1 MVSGSPL
8 DVRGALCQQP
18 SLLRARARLNGRG
31 SAQVGRVVTQSA
43 PCLLMG
49 MTAMVLE
56 MSNEVPKLFKSL
68 CHTCNSSRWS
78 VPTALTCTRARA
90 FERSRSMVAGGG
102 SGTTLP
108 VDGDG
113 CNGVGDVE

>member
-43 PCLLMG
+43 PCLLMR
-49 MTAMVLE
+49 MTEMVFE
-56 MSNEVPKLFKSL
+56 ISHEVPKLFGRI
-68 CHTCNSSRWS
+68 CHT
-78 VPTALTCTRARA
+78 
-90 FERSRSMVAGGG
+90 
-102 SGTTLP
+102 
-108 VDGDG
+108 
-113 CNGVGDVE
+113 

>member
-8 DVRGALCQQP
+8 DVRGALCQPP

-31 SAQVGRVVTQSA
+31 SAQVGRVVPQSA

-49 MTAMVLE
+49 MSAMVLE
-56 MSNEVPKLFKSL
+56 MSNEVPKLFGRL
-68 CHTCNSSRWS
+68 CRTCNSCWRS

-90 FERSRSMVAGGG
+90 RARLNGPAGGRG
-102 SGTTLP
+102 RWLRHHP
-108 VDGDG
+108 A
-113 CNGVGDVE
+113 C